1 MSAQRGWRGYRVL
14 DALAVVGGLLTVLL
28 LVLPAS
34 VTDAPDRPRLPAV
47 PNAAS
52 GEGREEIM
60 RQRATAE
67 AGQVEALRRAMVQT
81 NLFSASRREPTA
93 RFVAPGA
100 EPTPAMPLAVDAGP
114 AGLEPPTPDTE
125 LQLFGIVSGDGGA
138 KALIQLPVAGAPP
151 RLLGVGESMG
161 GVRVLRIAGDRVVIS
176 TSSGTRTLR
185 LSRVVPDSSENQP

>member
-1 MSAQRGWRGYRVL
+1 VL

-34 VTDAPDRPRLPAV
+34 VTVAPDRPRLPAA
-47 PNAAS
+47 PNAAI

-60 RQRATAE
+60 RQRATAD

-81 NLFSASRREPTA
+81 NLFSASRREPTE

-100 EPTPAMPLAVDAGP
+100 EPTSAMPLAVDAGP
-114 AGLEPPTPDTE
+114 AGLESPTPDTE
-125 LQLFGIVSGDGGA
+125 LQLFGIVSGDGGP
-138 KALIQLPVAGAPP
+138 KALIQLPVSGAPP

>member
-34 VTDAPDRPRLPAV
+34 VTVAPDRPRLPAA

-52 GEGREEIM
+52 GEGGEEIM
-60 RQRATAE
+60 HQRATAE

-100 EPTPAMPLAVDAGP
+100 EPTPSMPLAVDAGP

-125 LQLFGIVSGDGGA
+125 LQLFGVVSGDGGA

>member
-1 MSAQRGWRGYRVL
+1 VSAQRGWRGYRVL

-34 VTDAPDRPRLPAV
+34 VTVAPDRPRLPAA
-47 PNAAS
+47 PNAAI

-60 RQRATAE
+60 RQRATAD

-81 NLFSASRREPTA
+81 NLFSASRREPTE

-100 EPTPAMPLAVDAGP
+100 EPTPSTLPVDAGP
-114 AGLEPPTPDTE
+114 AGLESPTPDTE
-125 LQLFGIVSGDGGA
+125 LQLFGIVSGDGGP

>member
-14 DALAVVGGLLTVLL
+14 DALAAVGVLLTVLL

-34 VTDAPDRPRLPAV
+34 VPVAHNGYRLPAA
-47 PNAAS
+47 PSAA
-52 GEGREEIM
+52 GGAGREDVA
-60 RQRATAE
+60 RRRATAAAE
-67 AGQVEALRRAMVQT
+67 HVEALRRAMVQT
-81 NLFSASRREPTA
+81 NLFSASRREPTE

-100 EPTPAMPLAVDAGP
+100 EPTPSTLPVDAGP
-114 AGLEPPTPDTE
+114 AGLESPTPDTE
-125 LQLFGIVSGDGGA
+125 LQLFGIVSGDGGP
-138 KALIQLPVAGAPP
+138 KALIQLPVAGEPP

>member
-34 VTDAPDRPRLPAV
+34 VTNAPDRPRLPAA
-47 PNAAS
+47 PNAAT
-52 GEGREEIM
+52 GEGRDEIA
-60 RQRATAE
+60 RQLTTAD

-81 NLFSASRREPTA
+81 NLFSASRREPTE

-100 EPTPAMPLAVDAGP
+100 EPTPSTLPVDAGA
-114 AGLEPPTPDTE
+114 AGLESPTPDTE

-161 GVRVLRIAGDRVVIS
+161 GVRVLRIAGDRVVIA

>member
-34 VTDAPDRPRLPAV
+34 VTDAPDRPRPPVA

-100 EPTPAMPLAVDAGP
+100 EPTPSMPLAVDAGP

>member
-34 VTDAPDRPRLPAV
+34 VTDAPDRPRLPAA

-52 GEGREEIM
+52 GEGSEEIA
-60 RQRATAE
+60 RQRAIAE
-67 AGQVEALRRAMVQT
+67 AVHVEALRRAMVQT

-100 EPTPAMPLAVDAGP
+100 EPTPSMPLAVDAGP

>member
-1 MSAQRGWRGYRVL
+1 MSAQRRWRGYRVL

-34 VTDAPDRPRLPAV
+34 VTDAPDRPRLPAA
-47 PNAAS
+47 PNAAI
-52 GEGREEIM
+52 GEGRDGIA
-60 RQRATAE
+60 RQRATAD

-81 NLFSASRREPTA
+81 NLFSASRREPSA

-100 EPTPAMPLAVDAGP
+100 EPTPSTLPVDAGA

-161 GVRVLRIAGDRVVIS
+161 GVRVLRIAGDRVVIA